1 MMNKTYSTTLEM
13 TNTSVSTIAMGFN
26 NTQTAIHSKVS
37 PLSIFSA
44 LHVAVLTFFL
54 GSIK

>member
-1 MMNKTYSTTLEM
+1 MNKTYSTTLEM
-13 TNTSVSTIAMGFN
+13 TNTSVSTIVMGFN